1 MVIGFLHNE
10 LPNRVENSPQG
21 QGFITFKAHF
31 HIRLAQPVPP
41 PALPN
46 FASIRGPMCLKL
58 ERA

>member
-31 HIRLAQPVPP
+31 HTQLPATRPAARPP
-41 PALPN
+41 
-46 FASIRGPMCLKL
+46 
-58 ERA
+58 